1 MEEKHL
7 NISIAPMRSRG
18 GSLVIHKFPD
28 ITIGKSKTDC
38 GSAALTG
45 LPLKEE
51 HIILSVI
58 R

>member
-1 MEEKHL
+1 V
-7 NISIAPMRSRG
+7 RSRG